1 MESNVNNSK
10 SLSPQELDAFMDG
23 LSFYLFSDLPET
35 EKMEIA
41 QSLIKD
47 RLDNDTDEKIEA

>member
-1 MESNVNNSK
+1 MESNVNNPK

-47 RLDNDTDEKIEA
+47 RLDNDTDEQIEA